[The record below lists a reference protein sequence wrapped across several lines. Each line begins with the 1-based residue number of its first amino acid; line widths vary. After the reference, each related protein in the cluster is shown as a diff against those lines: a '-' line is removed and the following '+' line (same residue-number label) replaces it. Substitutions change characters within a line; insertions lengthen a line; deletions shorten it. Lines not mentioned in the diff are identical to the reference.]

1 MEVKGKIIKKLPLVS
16 GTAKSTGNPWKKQ
29 DYVIETLETYPKT
42 IAFDFFGDR
51 VDQYNFEVGDVI
63 NLSFDIESREYQ
75 GRYYTNIRGWKAEK
89 TTAEAPTAANNAG
102 YQPYTA
108 ASTSAAPSPIANMAP
123 ANDFSAGNDNDDL
136 PF

>member
-29 DYVIETLETYPKT
+29 DYVMETLEAHPKT

-51 VDQYNFEVGDVI
+51 ADQYNFEVGDEI
-63 NLSFDIESREYQ
+63 LLSFDIESREYQ
-75 GRYYTNIRGWKAEK
+75 GRYYTNIRGWKADK
-89 TTAEAPTAANNAG
+89 LDGTAQASPAEATAA
-102 YQPYTA
+102 
-108 ASTSAAPSPIANMAP
+108 PIP
-123 ANDFSAGNDNDDL
+123 PVEDFTTGSSNDDL

>member
-29 DYVIETLETYPKT
+29 DYVLETIEAHPKT

-51 VDQYNFEVGDVI
+51 ADQYNFEVGDEI
-63 NLSFDIESREYQ
+63 LLSFDIESREYQ
-75 GRYYTNIRGWKAEK
+75 GRYYTNIRGWKGEK
-89 TTAEAPTAANNAG
+89 ITNEAPASAG
-102 YQPYTA
+102 YVAQEPQA
-108 ASTSAAPSPIANMAP
+108 PIAMPP
-123 ANDFSAGNDNDDL
+123 ATDFETQNENDDL

>member
-29 DYVIETLETYPKT
+29 DYVMETLEAHPKT

-51 VDQYNFEVGDVI
+51 ADQYNFEVGDEI
-63 NLSFDIESREYQ
+63 LLSFDIESREYQ
-75 GRYYTNIRGWKAEK
+75 GRYYTNIRGWKGEK
-89 TTAEAPTAANNAG
+89 LTNNAAGAEAPAG
-102 YQPYTA
+102 YP
-108 ASTSAAPSPIANMAP
+108 APEPQAP
-123 ANDFSAGNDNDDL
+123 AGMPPAPDFGAANDNDDL

>member
-29 DYVIETLETYPKT
+29 DYVMETLEAHPKT

-51 VDQYNFEVGDVI
+51 ADQYNFEVGDEI
-63 NLSFDIESREYQ
+63 LLSFDIESREYQ
-75 GRYYTNIRGWKAEK
+75 GRYYTNIRGWKGEK
-89 TTAEAPTAANNAG
+89 ITNFAPA
-102 YQPYTA
+102 
-108 ASTSAAPSPIANMAP
+108 AAPAGGYVASEPQAPIGMPPAP
-123 ANDFSAGNDNDDL
+123 DFGAANDNDDL

>member
-29 DYVIETLETYPKT
+29 DYVMETLEAHPKT

-51 VDQYNFEVGDVI
+51 ADQYNFEVGDEI
-63 NLSFDIESREYQ
+63 LLSFDIESREYQ
-75 GRYYTNIRGWKAEK
+75 GRWYTSIRGWKAEPADAAAA
-89 TTAEAPTAANNAG
+89 TAPVQQVAA
-102 YQPYTA
+102 
-108 ASTSAAPSPIANMAP
+108 AAPGMPEP
-123 ANDFSAGNDNDDL
+123 DFSASNDQGDDL